1 MKEMSEYS
9 SIRIKL
15 ASPELIK
22 SWSYG
27 EVKKAET
34 MNYRNLRPEKDG
46 LFCERIFGTTK
57 EWECVCGKFK
67 TIRYKGVKCERC
79 GVEVTSAKVRRER
92 MGHIN
97 LASPVSHIWFYRTNP
112 SRISLLLGINKNEL
126 HSVLYY
132 QSYIVIY
139 PGDTDLKKCQVLT
152 ESEYNDFQSRFGE
165 GSFRAEMGAE
175 AIRELLAEINL
186 DDLAKEI
193 RDDIQKKKREYKSDS
208 NKRQQILKRLEIVE
222 NLKSGGNRP
231 EWMILTVL
239 PVTPPDL
246 RPMLE
251 MEGGRYGSSDINDLY
266 RRVINRSNRL
276 KRLIDMIAPDIIL
289 KNEKRMLQEAV
300 DNLIDNNANKRTVK
314 GSNNRPLKSLSDMLK
329 GKQGRFRLN
338 LLGKRVDFSG
348 RSVIVIGPELRMHQ
362 CGLPSVMALELF
374 KPFLYKKL
382 IQDESIGNMKK
393 AKSMVEEADSRVWEY
408 LDEVVREHPVLLNR
422 APTLHRLSIQ
432 AFEPVLVS
440 GKTIKL
446 HPLVCHAYN
455 ADFDGDQMS
464 VHVPLTIA
472 ARIECWTMLLSTR
485 NLLDPA
491 NGNPIAF
498 PSQDMVLGIYY
509 LTKAHSDTSKNDQD
523 QKNPS
528 EYYIAN
534 GRKKYFDN
542 VAEIYNA
549 IDNGSVGY
557 HDNIVYRIP
566 ETGEKIVTTPGRV
579 IFNDFLPD
587 GIEFQN
593 KCFGSKQLKV
603 LIADTL
609 KNKSNSLAVR
619 LLDDIK
625 DCGFK
630 YATKFGATIS
640 MSDIAIPSKKAG
652 VIDEASKRESEIN
665 GQFRRGVISRD
676 EKKNKV
682 VDLWHN
688 ANEEL
693 SADLMEELKSIDD
706 GFNPLFMMVDSG
718 SRGSKTQI
726 SQLGG
731 MRGLMSKPSGEV
743 IDFPIKSNFKEG
755 LSIIEFFIST
765 NGARKGLADTALKT
779 SRAGHLTRRLVDVSQ
794 DVVITQED
802 CGTINGVYRSEY
814 KKDDKVIESLSSR
827 IAGCYSLEDV
837 FNPVTHEKLVG
848 VNEEISDEI
857 AIKIEEAG
865 IERVL
870 VRSVLTCEA
879 KKGLCKRC
887 YGRNLA
893 NNRPVDIGESV
904 GVVAAQSIGQPGTQL
919 TMRTFHTGGTASTST
934 EDNRITFKTDAII
947 NFISRRSIV
956 VRESDGVEVFSR
968 KGSITYSAVLDKVK
982 AEEYLL
988 EEGGTILSGMVI
1000 AKADGADICA
1010 SHNGFA
1016 HFKDDGT
1023 LLVLQKEQ
1031 KIEIKSGSELAD
1043 NVKEGCYLE
1052 TGETLVTFDPFSEP
1066 IIVEKSGKVE
1076 YKDIHA
1082 GSTMIEEL
1090 IEESGEIVKHISDKP
1105 IKDVF
1110 PSLIIRDEKGN
1121 EVDSYPLPGGSTLQ
1135 VDDGQDVHIGDIL
1148 AKLTKSSIK
1157 TKDITGGLPRIEEL
1171 VEARRPS
1178 DSAVLAH
1185 ISGIVHLEGFE
1196 RSNRVVTIED
1206 AFGKKYKHLIPQ
1218 SKHLLVRDKDR
1229 VEAAEKLCDGMID
1242 PHDYLDICGENE
1254 LREYLVN
1261 QIKDVYREQE
1271 VDINE
1276 KHCGIIVRQMLKKVR
1291 IIKIGDTNFVQNQF
1305 VDKKKFMA
1313 ENARVEKEGGVPAVA
1328 APLLQG
1334 ITRSSLSNSFIA
1346 AASFQETSK
1355 VLTDASIA
1363 GSIDRLDGLKENVV
1377 VGQIIPAGTG
1387 MRYYREGLRIDDDE
1401 FDDDELDEKIRSAKE
1416 ESIDDAELA
1425 DMANI
1430 SFEEDA
1436 GLDSIPAEEMDDA
1449 DEMFDVSSDMDYSYD
1464 SDGYDGDE

>member
-1 MKEMSEYS
+1 MKEVSEYS

-15 ASPELIK
+15 ASPDLIR

-57 EWECVCGKFK
+57 EWECYCGKFK

-97 LASPVSHIWFYRTNP
+97 LAAPVSHIWYYRTNP
-112 SRISLLLGINKNEL
+112 SRISMLLGINKNEL

-132 QSYIVIY
+132 QNYIVLD
-139 PGDTDLKKCQVLT
+139 PGDTDLRKCQILT
-152 ESEYNDFQSRFGE
+152 ESDYSDFQSRFGE
-165 GSFRAEMGAE
+165 GSFRADMGAE
-175 AIRELLAEINL
+175 AIRELLEKINL

-193 RDDIQKKKREYKSDS
+193 RDEIQRTKKEYKSDS
-208 NKRQQILKRLEIVE
+208 NKRKQILKRLEIVE

-239 PVTPPDL
+239 PVIPPDL

-251 MEGGRYGSSDINDLY
+251 MEGGRYGSTDINDLY

-314 GSNNRPLKSLSDMLK
+314 GPGNRPLKSLSDILK

-362 CGLPSVMALELF
+362 CGLPSIMALELF

-382 IQDESIGNMKK
+382 VQDEMIGNMKK
-393 AKSMVEEADSRVWEY
+393 ARSMVDEGDSKVWEY

-472 ARIECWTMLLSTR
+472 AQIECWTMLLSTR

-491 NGNPIAF
+491 NGKPIAF

-509 LTKAHSDTSKNDQD
+509 LTKAFPEVLD
-523 QKNPS
+523 
-528 EYYIAN
+528 EN
-534 GRKKYFDN
+534 GEKKKKKYYDN

-549 IDNGSVGY
+549 VDNGAVAY
-557 HDNIVYRIP
+557 QEPIEYRIP
-566 ETGEKIVTTPGRV
+566 ETGERIETTPGRV
-579 IFNDFLPD
+579 IFNDFLPA
-587 GIEFQN
+587 GIDFQN
-593 KCFGSKQLKV
+593 KCFGSKQLKE
-603 LIADTL
+603 LIAETL
-609 KNKSNSLAVR
+609 KTKSNSLAVK
-619 LLDDIK
+619 LLDLIK

-640 MSDIAIPSKKAG
+640 MSDIVIPSKKSN
-652 VIDEASKRESEIN
+652 VISDASKRESEIN
-665 GQFRRGVISRD
+665 GQFRRGVISKEERY
-676 EKKNKV
+676 NKV
-682 VDLWHN
+682 IDIWN
-688 ANEEL
+688 KANNEL
-693 SADLMEELKSIDD
+693 STDLMEELKKENS
-706 GFNPLFMMVDSG
+706 GFNPLYMMVDSG

-794 DVVITQED
+794 DVVITQDD
-802 CGTINGVYRSEY
+802 CGTINGVYKTEY
-814 KKDDKVIESLSSR
+814 KKEEKVIEPLASR
-827 IAGCYSLEDV
+827 ISGCFSLEDV
-837 FNPVTHEKLVG
+837 YNPVTNEKIVG
-848 VNEEISDEI
+848 VNEEITDEI
-857 AIKIEEAG
+857 AQEIEDVG
-865 IERVL
+865 IEGVL
-870 VRSVLTCEA
+870 VRSVLTCESR
-879 KKGLCKRC
+879 KGLCRKC

-893 NNRPVDIGESV
+893 NNRPVDIGEAV

-934 EDNRITFKTDAII
+934 ENNRIIFSTDAIVNRI
-947 NFISRRSIV
+947 VGSIV
-956 VRESDGVEVFSR
+956 VRESDNMKVFSR
-968 KGSITYSAVLDKVK
+968 KGGVFYSAVLDRIK
-982 AEEYLL
+982 AKEYLI
-988 EEGGTILSGMVI
+988 EEGGRILKGMAV
-1000 AKADGADICA
+1000 AKDG
-1010 SHNGFA
+1010 SKQVVSSFNGFA
-1016 HFKDDGT
+1016 HFEEKN
-1023 LLVLQKEQ
+1023 LLILQKEQ
-1031 KIEIKSGSELAD
+1031 KIEIKSGSELY
-1043 NVKEGCYLE
+1043 VKEGEYLKS
-1052 TGETLVTFDPFSEP
+1052 GDTLVTFDPFSEP
-1066 IIVEKSGKVE
+1066 IIAEKSGKVE

-1082 GSTMIEEL
+1082 GSTLVEEYV
-1090 IEESGEIVKHISDKP
+1090 EESGEIVKHISDKSYR
-1105 IKDVF
+1105 DVA
-1110 PSLIIRDEKGN
+1110 PAIVIVNGKGK
-1121 EVDSYPLPGGSTLQ
+1121 EIDSYPLPSGSTLQ
-1135 VDDGQDVHIGDIL
+1135 VDDGQEVHVGDII
-1148 AKLTKSSIK
+1148 AKLTKSNVK

-1171 VEARRPS
+1171 VEARRPT

-1185 ISGIVHLEGFE
+1185 VSGTVHIEGIE
-1196 RSNRVVTIED
+1196 RNQRVITVED
-1206 AFGKKYKHLIPQ
+1206 MFGKKYKHLVPLT
-1218 SKHLLVRDKDR
+1218 KHLLVREKDK
-1229 VEAAEKLCDGMID
+1229 VEAAEKLCDGTID
-1242 PHDYLDICGENE
+1242 PHDILDICGENV
-1254 LREYLVN
+1254 LREFLVN

-1313 ENARVEKEGGVPAVA
+1313 ENERVEKEGGVPAVA

-1363 GSIDRLDGLKENVV
+1363 GNIDRLDGLKENVV
-1377 VGQIIPAGTG
+1377 VGQMIPAGTG
-1387 MRYYREGLRIDDDE
+1387 MKYYRDGLVIDEDE
-1401 FDDDELDEKIRSAKE
+1401 FDEDELNEKIKNAKE
-1416 ESIDDAELA
+1416 ESFDDELA

-1436 GLDSIPAEEMDDA
+1436 GLDSILSEEMDD
-1449 DEMFDVSSDMDYSYD
+1449 DSQDDFVESDSDADYSFD
-1464 SDGYDGDE
+1464 SDGYDGDD